1 MAALHFK
8 QEERRPLTGVRVGC
22 AGTGELVRAQRE
34 RLEPLGAQ
42 IVWTTRLGLKPLEP
56 PALPSLLE
64 EDRPQWLAFTS
75 ARGVERFF
83 CLLGQY
89 RLDLRRLGRC
99 RLATIGPATARA
111 LEDRGLYPEV
121 CPAGRT
127 GEALARAL
135 AEAACPGERVLL
147 LRSAQGSPEVT
158 NTLREAGLEV
168 HDLAIYTAKAL
179 PGPEPLPERDVLT
192 FGSAGGVQAFAE
204 QYGPVALPAVAIG
217 PVTAR
222 ALERAG
228 MPARMAQEISA
239 EGLARAVLAWAEERK
254 K

>member
-1 MAALHFK
+1 M
-8 QEERRPLTGVRVGC
+8 
-22 AGTGELVRAQRE
+22 
-34 RLEPLGAQ
+34 
-42 IVWTTRLGLKPLEP
+42 
-56 PALPSLLE
+56 
-64 EDRPQWLAFTS
+64 
-75 ARGVERFF
+75 
-83 CLLGQY
+83 
-89 RLDLRRLGRC
+89 
-99 RLATIGPATARA
+99 
-111 LEDRGLYPEV
+111 

-135 AEAACPGERVLL
+135 TETVRPGERVLL
-147 LRSAQGSPEVT
+147 LRSAQGSLELT

-168 HDLAIYTAKAL
+168 HDLALYTAKAL
-179 PGPEPLPERDVLT
+179 PGPEPLPELDVLT

-239 EGLARAVLAWAEERK
+239 EGLARAVLAWVEERK